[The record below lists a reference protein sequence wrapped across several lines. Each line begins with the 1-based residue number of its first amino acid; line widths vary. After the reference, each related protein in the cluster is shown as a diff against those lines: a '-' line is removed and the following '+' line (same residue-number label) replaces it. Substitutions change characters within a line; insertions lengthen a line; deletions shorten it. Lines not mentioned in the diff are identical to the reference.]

1 MAFDPHKRLPLQRDH
16 IRIVTILPGSEDDDI
31 TISLD
36 LVPFSREQPPDYEA
50 LSYTWGSPEE
60 PANIWVLLSGSPA
73 EPGETEKSTLPVTQN
88 LHVALKNLRY
98 SDKPRAIWIDAL
110 CIDQHNNEEKSRE
123 VVRMNVIYRLA
134 HRVVIW
140 LGPEGNDSVHAMKLI
155 ENVGNAFDVEWYYKK
170 LTVING
176 EDPKVQELL
185 TFDHRDLAG
194 YYHLINR
201 PWFER
206 LWIRQEVTLANE
218 DAIVSCGHEVVP
230 WSVFRKGLAAIWNM
244 YICSVPDVPYCN
256 RVGFPLEMELMSR
269 GYRLKSFFWQPMHTC
284 LHDTKGTF
292 GGAECLD
299 PRDRIYAV
307 IHMLAGT
314 SLDIVPDYS
323 LPVWEVY
330 RDAVVR
336 ALQRHGNFFFLS
348 IAQVSHTPLIVLP
361 YAMSHESSS
370 MIPAR

>member
-1 MAFDPHKRLPLQRDH
+1 MAFDLHQRLPLSRDH
-16 IRIVTILPGSEDDDI
+16 IRIVTILPGSDDDDV

-36 LVPFSREQPPDYEA
+36 LVPFSTEQPPDYEA
-50 LSYTWGSPEE
+50 LSYTWGCPED
-60 PANIWVLLSGSPA
+60 PASIWAFVSGSPA
-73 EPGETEKSTLPVTQN
+73 EPGETEQLALPVTQN
-88 LHVALKNLRY
+88 LHVALKSLRY
-98 SDKPRAIWIDAL
+98 TEEPRAMWIDAL

-134 HRVVIW
+134 RRVVIW
-140 LGPEGNDSVHAMKLI
+140 LGPEEDDSVHTMEMI
-155 ENVGNAFDVEWYYKK
+155 EIVGNAFEVEWYYKK

-176 EDPKVQELL
+176 QDPKVQELL
-185 TFDHRDLAG
+185 TLDHRDLTG
-194 YYHLINR
+194 YYHLISR

-206 LWIRQEVTLANE
+206 LWIRQEVTLANS
-218 DAIVSCGHEVVP
+218 DAVVTCGLESVP
-230 WSVFRKGLAAIWNM
+230 WSVFRKGLAAVWNM
-244 YICSVPDVPYCN
+244 YICSVPGVPYCN

-269 GYRLKSFFWQPMHTC
+269 GYQLKSFFWQPLNTC

-292 GGAECLD
+292 GGTECLD

-314 SLDIVPDYS
+314 NLGIVPDYS

-336 ALQRHGNFFFLS
+336 VLQKHGNFFFLS
-348 IAQVSHTPLIVLP
+348 IAQVSPILLIVI
-361 YAMSHESSS
+361 AHELCSKS
-370 MIPAR
+370 PRH